1 MIPRQAGGPGRTP
14 PLIPS
19 CQGPTDASR
28 CPSGSRPCPRRAAP
42 AGRVRRAT
50 GPGLSDAAIE
60 AGIRQAAAET
70 TPRRL
75 WECPDCAQRQVVPAL
90 RAGTAARCLRCN
102 RLLRRVRH
110 DPLGRALALNLTA
123 LVLLGVACLMPMM
136 KVSAGGMDRSA
147 DLFTGPMGLQS
158 DGLWELAMVV
168 LFTSIAAPLVKVVA
182 MTYLLIGLRLR
193 RPGLHLRQVFAWIE
207 WLRPWSMVE
216 VYLFGVFVAYVK
228 LIDLV
233 HIEIGPALYALCALM
248 LTMVAADAVLDRQ
261 AVWEVL
267 DRRDPAAPHGAPAL
281 AMTDGSNC
289 EVCHFLNPPAHGG
302 HAACVRCGAHL
313 HARKPNS
320 IARSWALMI
329 AAVILYGPA
338 NIYPVLTVIQL
349 GSGEPSTI
357 MGGVVEL
364 LSSGMFPLAA
374 LVFCASVVV
383 PVLKLIALGAMLV
396 ATGLGS
402 DRWLRDRT
410 RAYRIVAAVGRWS
423 MIDVFMASILVAL
436 VHFGGLVTI
445 NSGFGAVA
453 FAGVVILTMLA
464 AEAFDPRLMWDAAAP
479 PREAGR

>member
-1 MIPRQAGGPGRTP
+1 M
-14 PLIPS
+14 
-19 CQGPTDASR
+19 D
-28 CPSGSRPCPRRAAP
+28 
-42 AGRVRRAT
+42 
-50 GPGLSDAAIE
+50 
-60 AGIRQAAAET
+60 AGILQAAAET
-70 TPRRL
+70 TPWRL

-90 RAGTAARCLRCN
+90 RAGTVARCLRCN
-102 RLLRRVRH
+102 RLLRRARH
-110 DPLGRALALNLTA
+110 DPLGRALALNVAA
-123 LVLLGVACLMPMM
+123 LVLLGVACLMPLM
-136 KVSAGGMDRSA
+136 KVSAGGMDLSA
-147 DLFTGPMGLQS
+147 DLFSGPRSLQS
-158 DGLWELAMVV
+158 GGLWELATVV

-182 MTYLLIGLRLR
+182 MTWLLIGLRRR

-233 HIEIGPALYALCALM
+233 HIEIGPALYALGALM

-261 AVWEVL
+261 AVWEAL
-267 DRRDPAAPHGAPAL
+267 DRQDPAAPHGAPAM
-281 AMTDGSNC
+281 ADAVNC
-289 EVCHFLNPPAHGG
+289 EVCHVLNPPAHGG
-302 HAACVRCGAHL
+302 HAACLRCGAHL

-320 IARSWALMI
+320 IARAWALMI
-329 AAVILYGPA
+329 AAVILYAPA

-364 LSSGMFPLAA
+364 LSSGMYPLAA

-383 PVLKLIALGAMLV
+383 PVLKLIALGAILV
-396 ATGLGS
+396 ATVLGS
-402 DRWLRDRT
+402 GRWLRDRT

-464 AEAFDPRLMWDAAAP
+464 AEAFDPRLMWDAAGTEQDA
-479 PREAGR
+479 AT